1 MVINSKCGYKMIVPP
16 NKGKGGQGNTVI
28 TVAKI
33 LYSTVNV
40 QGVVQLTNNKKSRR
54 MYMWDF

>member
-1 MVINSKCGYKMIVPP
+1 MIVPP